1 MNMSPSTARLFGI
14 LFMLA
19 AVVLMILNLK
29 RVANLGSYWV
39 AIPLFVI
46 GLALLARSRRAML

>member
-1 MNMSPSTARLFGI
+1 MSPSIMRLAGVV
-14 LFMLA
+14 FMLVA
-19 AVVLMILNLK
+19 AILLVLNLK

>member
-1 MNMSPSTARLFGI
+1 MTPSTMRLIGI
-14 LFMLA
+14 VFMLA
-19 AVVLMILNLK
+19 AAVLMILNLK

-46 GLALLARSRRAML
+46 GLALVARSRRAML

>member
-1 MNMSPSTARLFGI
+1 MSTATKRLVGI
-14 LFMLA
+14 VLMVA
-19 AVVLMILNLK
+19 AAVLMILNLK

-46 GLALLARSRRAML
+46 GLAFLARSRRAML